1 VLRRPVEFA
10 QYTSIRYA
18 QRLAEERAVRSVGS
32 KGDSYDNAA
41 AQCHSINV
49 PVAWFPHIHR
59 LDTPRSVDIILAVA
73 ATSRLPYVGLMPEA
87 ENGNIRASSLTDV
100 IGIGTLTR
108 LVPRE
113 LVDEVIASQGR
124 KELRKNKLPARVMV
138 YFVMAMALFYGD
150 AYEEVMRKLAG
161 GLQCMG
167 TWRRQWEMPGPGA
180 LCQARQ
186 RLGAAVMRELYEC
199 VAAPCAMRS
208 TQGAWLGGR
217 RLMALDGFGME
228 APDSEE
234 NAAYFGYAGKKERCS
249 FPYVQMAALAECGT
263 HAIVAAAIGRKGEG
277 EETLASR
284 ILSGVAIEPGMI
296 VMVDAGLYSY
306 ANLRAVID
314 AGADAL
320 FRVGANVDLP
330 VLEWLPDGSY
340 RSYIA
345 DPDAKRQNSY
355 RLRKGLAKITSLPG
369 THVRVVDYEI
379 TDRGDGDELITLVT
393 NITDPDEITAIEMA
407 AAYHERW
414 EAELVIDELK
424 THQRG
429 SGVIL
434 RSRKPE
440 MVEQEI
446 WGLLLTHYGIR
457 HLMREA
463 ADQADLDPDR
473 MSFIRALRVV
483 RRQVTGQAA
492 FSPSAAGVSGT
503 GGDRRNPG
511 TA

>member
-1 VLRRPVEFA
+1 
-10 QYTSIRYA
+10 
-18 QRLAEERAVRSVGS
+18 
-32 KGDSYDNAA
+32 
-41 AQCHSINV
+41 
-49 PVAWFPHIHR
+49 
-59 LDTPRSVDIILAVA
+59 VDIVLTVAV
-73 ATSRLPYVGLMPEA
+73 TGHLPYVGLMPEA
-87 ENGNIRASSLTDV
+87 KSGNSGTSSLTDV

-108 LVPRE
+108 LIPRE
-113 LVDEVIASQGR
+113 LVDEVIASLGR

-161 GLQCMG
+161 GLQYLG

-186 RLGAAVMRELYEC
+186 RLGAAVMRELYER

-208 TQGAWLGGR
+208 TRGAWLAGR

-249 FPYVQMAALAECGT
+249 FPYVQMAGLAECGT
-263 HAIVAAAIGRKGEG
+263 HAIVAAAIGQKGEG

-284 ILSGVAIEPGMI
+284 ILLGGAIEPGML

-320 FRVGANVDLP
+320 FRVGANVELP

-355 RLRKGLAKITSLPG
+355 RLRKGLAKITDLPG

-379 TDRGDGDELITLVT
+379 TDRGDGYELITLVT
-393 NITDPDEITAIEMA
+393 NITDPDEIAAIEMA

-424 THQRG
+424 THQLG

-483 RRQVTGQAA
+483 RRQVSGQAA
-492 FSPSAAGVSGT
+492 FSPSAADVSGT
-503 GGDRRNPG
+503 GGDPGNPG

>member
-1 VLRRPVEFA
+1 
-10 QYTSIRYA
+10 
-18 QRLAEERAVRSVGS
+18 
-32 KGDSYDNAA
+32 
-41 AQCHSINV
+41 
-49 PVAWFPHIHR
+49 
-59 LDTPRSVDIILAVA
+59 
-73 ATSRLPYVGLMPEA
+73 MPEA
-87 ENGNIRASSLTDV
+87 EGGSSMVSSSLTDA

-113 LVDEVIASQGR
+113 LVDEVVASLGR

-150 AYEEVMRKLAG
+150 GYEEVMRKLAS
-161 GLQCMG
+161 GLRYLG
-167 TWRRQWEMPGPGA
+167 TWRREWTMPSPGG

-186 RLGAAVMRELYEC
+186 RLGPEVMRELYER
-199 VAAPCAMRS
+199 VSAPCAMRS
-208 TQGAWLGGR
+208 TAGAWLAGR

-234 NAAYFGYAGKKERCS
+234 NAGYFGYAGKKGRCA
-249 FPYVQMAALAECGT
+249 FPFVRMAALAECGT
-263 HAIVAAAIGRKGEG
+263 HAIVAAAIGRDGEG
-277 EETLASR
+277 EETLATR
-284 ILSGVAIEPGMI
+284 ILSGGAIEAGMI

-306 ANLRAVID
+306 RHLRMVID

-320 FRVGANVDLP
+320 FRVGANVGLP

-340 RSYIA
+340 RSFIA
-345 DPDAKRQNSY
+345 DPGEKRKNQHKLHAG
-355 RLRKGLAKITSLPG
+355 RLKITDLPG
-369 THVRVVDYEI
+369 IHVRAVDYEV

-393 NITDPDEITAIEMA
+393 NITDPGEVPAIEMA

-434 RSRKPE
+434 RSRKPDL
-440 MVEQEI
+440 VEQEI

-473 MSFIRALRVV
+473 MSFIRALRIV
-483 RRQVTGQAA
+483 RRQVSGQAA
-492 FSPSAAGVSGT
+492 FSPSAARDGNTRS
-503 GGDRRNPG
+503 D
-511 TA
+511 